1 MYRILIIE
9 DEHDTAGPVKEALEM
24 YGYEADIAENGA
36 VGVEMLRKKEY
47 DLVLLDLKMP
57 QMNGEEAL
65 KKIRE
70 TDPYVYVIV
79 YTNYSDFG
87 DIKTMTNLGIDGYV
101 NKGPGADLKELINM
115 IQDKLDPLDSR
126 EVKILLDGLPDL
138 PKKEG

>member
-9 DEHDTAGPVKEALEM
+9 DELNTAEPVKEALEL
-24 YGYEADIAENGA
+24 YGYEADIAENG
-36 VGVEMLRKKEY
+36 VIGIDMFQKNEY

-65 KKIRE
+65 RKIRE
-70 TDPYVYVIV
+70 MDPYVYVIV

-101 NKGPGADLKELINM
+101 NKGPSADLKELMNM
-115 IQDKLDPLDSR
+115 IQDKLNPLDS
-126 EVKILLDGLPDL
+126 EGVKVLLDGLPEM
-138 PKKEG
+138 PER

>member
-9 DEHDTAGPVKEALEM
+9 DELNTAEPVKEALEL
-24 YGYEADIAENGA
+24 YGYEADIAENG
-36 VGVEMLRKKEY
+36 VIGIDMFQKNEY

-65 KKIRE
+65 RKIRE
-70 TDPYVYVIV
+70 MDPYVYVIV

-101 NKGPGADLKELINM
+101 NKGPSADLKELMNIFNF
-115 IQDKLDPLDSR
+115 
-126 EVKILLDGLPDL
+126 
-138 PKKEG
+138 